1 MRKNKV
7 NKNNLKPF
15 VEMKKVFEKSIVA
28 KRDMKKLHKI
38 KFDDLMF
45 LKPGTG
51 IRADKYKKLIGLK
64 IKKPIKELEILKIS
78 NLSKN

>member
-1 MRKNKV
+1 
-7 NKNNLKPF
+7 
-15 VEMKKVFEKSIVA
+15 MKKVFEKSIVA

-64 IKKPIKELEILKIS
+64 IKKPIKELEILKYLICQKIKLNEKK
-78 NLSKN
+78 NLFCNFI

>member
-15 VEMKKVFEKSIVA
+15 VEMKKFLKKVLLQK
-28 KRDMKKLHKI
+28 DMKKLHKI

-51 IRADKYKKLIGLK
+51 IEQIN
-64 IKKPIKELEILKIS
+64 IK
-78 NLSKN
+78 N